1 MFDQVPISELI
12 NANELVGN
20 ELIPLVQ
27 DGVTK
32 KTTSVQL
39 KTTDAGDLVTGTV
52 NKARLPI
59 ATSSNVGAV
68 KAGSGTLVD
77 GSGSLSIPIANA
89 STRGSVI
96 IGDGITVNGSGVI
109 SAERATCPFK
119 MTLFTDEHGAI
130 KVNMQAG
137 TIGSPPVLPNGMD
150 PTLGLDNDWIVG
162 WVLFKCFFVTND
174 VTISSI
180 DILFGQESLP
190 SNTTTNSYYAAGYL
204 DEIDGVRTITNSCQQ
219 PYPSVCDLQ
228 FT

>member
-1 MFDQVPISELI
+1 MFNQVPISELI
-12 NANELVGN
+12 NASQLTGSEFV
-20 ELIPLVQ
+20 PLVQ
-27 DGVTK
+27 DGETR
-32 KTTSVQL
+32 KTTSVQF

-59 ATSSNVGAV
+59 ATTSNVGVV

-77 GSGSLSIPIANA
+77 ESGSLSIPIATTSA
-89 STRGSVI
+89 RGSVI

-119 MTLFTDEHGAI
+119 MTLEENGT
-130 KVNMQAG
+130 KVRMASG
-137 TIGSPPVLPNGMD
+137 TIGSPPVLPNGMN
-150 PTLGLDNDWIVG
+150 PSTGLVNDWIVG
-162 WVLFKCFFVTND
+162 WVLFKCFFVAND

-190 SNTTTNSYYAAGYL
+190 SNTTTNSYYVAGYL
-204 DEIDGVRTITNSCQQ
+204 EEIDSVKTITNSCVK
-219 PYPSVCDLQ
+219 PSPSVCDLQ